1 MCINTVKRIIVT
13 ISSIVNSWTA
23 DIKMKGISSVGILL
37 GIFAA
42 SLDTGEPGD
51 LRIVPG
57 VRPDSCEADI
67 ITYKS
72 I

>member
-1 MCINTVKRIIVT
+1 
-13 ISSIVNSWTA
+13 
-23 DIKMKGISSVGILL
+23 MKGIPSVGTLL

-42 SLDTGEPGD
+42 SLDTREPGN

-57 VRPDSCEADI
+57 VRPDSCETDI